1 MKTDVEKLEE
11 TRAKLT
17 VQVPYEDLKPEIDK
31 VYKQLGKQVSI
42 PGFRPGHV
50 PNQII
55 DQRIGRGYVLEQ
67 AINERLGDFYGRAL
81 GEAELTP
88 LGQPEVD
95 IVETPAVEGKPGGD
109 LKFTAEVDIVPEF
122 ELPSLEGVTL
132 EVAKLEVSDE
142 DVEKELDQLRDR
154 FASLKTVERPA
165 QDGDFTSIDMVA
177 KIEDEEID
185 SVSGVSYQIGS
196 QSMLEGMDEALTGMN
211 AGDTAEFKSTLKGG
225 DHEGEE
231 ADVTLTLHKVKE
243 RELPEA
249 DDEFAQMASEFDTI
263 GELRTDLRGNVEKM
277 RRQQQALEARE
288 KLQDYLVDNTDFP
301 LPQAFIDGEVDRL
314 AEGKEDADREEITES
329 VKKQAKQQIV
339 VDRIA
344 NDRQVEIDPNELYQ
358 SIFEIAQM
366 YGVDPMQMLQDQ
378 NQVAAMGQDLRRN
391 RALVTTLREV
401 TVKDED
407 GTEIDLSEFTKD
419 PAEARAEQAAK
430 AAAEAAEDDEAEAAD
445 GEAEDK

>member
-31 VYKQLGKQVSI
+31 VYKQVGKQVSI

-50 PNQII
+50 PTRII

-67 AINERLGDFYGRAL
+67 AINERLGDYYGRAL
-81 GEAELTP
+81 GEADLTP
-88 LGQPEVD
+88 LGQPEVEV
-95 IVETPAVEGKPGGD
+95 VETPAVEGKPGGD
-109 LKFTAEVDIVPEF
+109 LKFTAEVDIVPDF
-122 ELPSLEGVTL
+122 DLPSLEGLSL
-132 EVAKLEVSDE
+132 EVSKLEVSDE

-154 FASLKTVERPA
+154 FASLKTVDRPA

-177 KIEDEEID
+177 KIGDEEID

-196 QSMLEGMDEALTGMN
+196 GSMLEGMDEALNGMKSEE
-211 AGDTAEFKSTLKGG
+211 TTEFKSTLKGG

-249 DDEFAQMASEFDTI
+249 DDDFAQMASEFDTI
-263 GELRTDLRGNVEKM
+263 GELRSDLRANVEKM

-301 LPQAFIDGEVDRL
+301 LPQAFIDSEVDRL
-314 AEGKEDADREEITES
+314 ADGKEEADRDELAET
-329 VKKQAKQQIV
+329 VKKQAKQQII

-344 NDRQVEIDPNELYQ
+344 NERDVEIDPNELYQ

-366 YGVDPMQMLQDQ
+366 YGVDPMQLIKDQ
-378 NQVAAMGQDLRRN
+378 SQVAAMGQDLRRN
-391 RALVTTLREV
+391 RALVSALREV
-401 TVKDED
+401 TVKDEE

-419 PAEARAEQAAK
+419 PAEARAEQAAM
-430 AAAEAAEDDEAEAAD
+430 AAAEQTAAPSEEEVSGSED
-445 GEAEDK
+445 

>member
-31 VYKQLGKQVSI
+31 VYKQVGKQVSI

-50 PNQII
+50 PTRII

-67 AINERLGDFYGRAL
+67 AINERLGDYYGRAL
-81 GEAELTP
+81 GEADLTP
-88 LGQPEVD
+88 LGQPEVEV
-95 IVETPAVEGKPGGD
+95 VETPAVEGKPGGD
-109 LKFTAEVDIVPEF
+109 LKFTAEVDIVPDF
-122 ELPSLEGVTL
+122 EMPSLEGLSL
-132 EVAKLEVSDE
+132 EVSKLEVSDE

-154 FASLKTVERPA
+154 FASLKTVDRAA
-165 QDGDFTSIDMVA
+165 QDGDYTSIDMVA
-177 KIEDEEID
+177 KIGDEEID

-196 QSMLEGMDEALTGMN
+196 ASMLEGMDEALNGMK
-211 AGDTAEFKSTLKGG
+211 AEETTEFKSTLKGG

-249 DDEFAQMASEFDTI
+249 DDDFAQMASEFDTI
-263 GELRTDLRGNVEKM
+263 GELRSDLRGNVEKM

-301 LPQAFIDGEVDRL
+301 LPQAFIDSEVDRL
-314 AEGKEDADREEITES
+314 ADGKEDADRDELAET
-329 VKKQAKQQIV
+329 VKKQAKQQII

-344 NDRQVEIDPNELYQ
+344 NERDVEIDPNELYQ

-366 YGVDPMQMLQDQ
+366 YGVDPMQLIKDQ
-378 NQVAAMGQDLRRN
+378 SQVAAMGQDLRRN
-391 RALVTTLREV
+391 RALVSALREV
-401 TVKDED
+401 TVKDEE

-419 PAEARAEQAAK
+419 PAEARAEQAAM
-430 AAAEAAEDDEAEAAD
+430 AAAEQTDASSEEEVAGSED
-445 GEAEDK
+445 

>member
-31 VYKQLGKQVSI
+31 VYKQVGKQVSI

-50 PNQII
+50 PTRII

-67 AINERLGDFYGRAL
+67 AINERLGDYYGRAL
-81 GEAELTP
+81 GEADLTP
-88 LGQPEVD
+88 LGQPEVEV
-95 IVETPAVEGKPGGD
+95 VETPAVEGKPGGD
-109 LKFTAEVDIVPEF
+109 LKFTAEVDIVPDF
-122 ELPSLEGVTL
+122 DLPSLEGLSL
-132 EVAKLEVSDE
+132 EVSKLEVSDE

-154 FASLKTVERPA
+154 FASLKTVDRPA

-177 KIEDEEID
+177 KIGDEEID

-196 QSMLEGMDEALTGMN
+196 ASMLEGMDEALNGMK
-211 AGDTAEFKSTLKGG
+211 AEETTEFKSTLKGG

-249 DDEFAQMASEFDTI
+249 DDDFAQMASEFDTI
-263 GELRTDLRGNVEKM
+263 GELRSDLRVNVEKM

-301 LPQAFIDGEVDRL
+301 LPQAFIDSEVDRL
-314 AEGKEDADREEITES
+314 ADGKEEADRDELAET
-329 VKKQAKQQIV
+329 VKKQSKQQII

-344 NDRQVEIDPNELYQ
+344 NERDVEIDPNELYQ

-366 YGVDPMQMLQDQ
+366 YGVDPMQLIKDQ
-378 NQVAAMGQDLRRN
+378 SQVAAMGQDLRRN
-391 RALVTTLREV
+391 RALVSALREV
-401 TVKDED
+401 TVKDEE

-419 PAEARAEQAAK
+419 PAEARAEQAAM
-430 AAAEAAEDDEAEAAD
+430 AAAEQTAAPSEEEVSGSED
-445 GEAEDK
+445 

>member
-31 VYKQLGKQVSI
+31 VYKQVGKQVSI

-50 PNQII
+50 PTRII

-67 AINERLGDFYGRAL
+67 AINERLGDYYGRAL
-81 GEAELTP
+81 GEADLTP
-88 LGQPEVD
+88 LGQPEVEV
-95 IVETPAVEGKPGGD
+95 VETPAVEGKPGGD
-109 LKFTAEVDIVPEF
+109 LKFTAEVDIVPDF
-122 ELPSLEGVTL
+122 DLPSLEGLSL
-132 EVAKLEVSDE
+132 EVSKLEVSDE

-154 FASLKTVERPA
+154 FASLKTVDRPA

-177 KIEDEEID
+177 KIGDEEID

-196 QSMLEGMDEALTGMN
+196 GSMLEGMDEALNGMKSEE
-211 AGDTAEFKSTLKGG
+211 TTEFKSTLKGG

-249 DDEFAQMASEFDTI
+249 DDDFAQMASEFDTI
-263 GELRTDLRGNVEKM
+263 GELRSDLRANVEKM

-301 LPQAFIDGEVDRL
+301 LPQAFIDSEVDRL
-314 AEGKEDADREEITES
+314 ADGKEEADRDELAET
-329 VKKQAKQQIV
+329 VKKQTKQQII

-344 NDRQVEIDPNELYQ
+344 NERDVEIDPNELYQ

-366 YGVDPMQMLQDQ
+366 YGVDPMQLIKDQ
-378 NQVAAMGQDLRRN
+378 SQVAAMGQDLRRN
-391 RALVTTLREV
+391 RALVSALREV
-401 TVKDED
+401 TVKDEE

-419 PAEARAEQAAK
+419 PAEARAEQAAM
-430 AAAEAAEDDEAEAAD
+430 AAAEQTAAPSEEEVSGSED
-445 GEAEDK
+445 

>member
-31 VYKQLGKQVSI
+31 VYKQVGKQVSI

-50 PNQII
+50 PTRII

-67 AINERLGDFYGRAL
+67 AINERLGDYYGRAL
-81 GEAELTP
+81 GEADLTP
-88 LGQPEVD
+88 LGQPEVEV
-95 IVETPAVEGKPGGD
+95 VETPAVEGKPGGD
-109 LKFTAEVDIVPEF
+109 LKFTAEVDIVPDF
-122 ELPSLEGVTL
+122 DLPSLEGLSL
-132 EVAKLEVSDE
+132 EVSKLEVSDE

-154 FASLKTVERPA
+154 FASLKTVDRPA

-177 KIEDEEID
+177 KIGDEEID

-196 QSMLEGMDEALTGMN
+196 GSMLEGMDEALNGMKSEE
-211 AGDTAEFKSTLKGG
+211 TTEFKSTLKGG

-249 DDEFAQMASEFDTI
+249 DDDFAQMASEFDTI
-263 GELRTDLRGNVEKM
+263 GELRSDLRANVEKM

-301 LPQAFIDGEVDRL
+301 LPQAFIDSEVDRL
-314 AEGKEDADREEITES
+314 ADGKEEADRDELAET
-329 VKKQAKQQIV
+329 VKKQAKQQII

-344 NDRQVEIDPNELYQ
+344 DERDVEIDPNELYQ

-366 YGVDPMQMLQDQ
+366 YGVDPMQLIKDQ
-378 NQVAAMGQDLRRN
+378 SQVAAMGQDLRRN
-391 RALVTTLREV
+391 RALVSALREV
-401 TVKDED
+401 TVKDEE

-419 PAEARAEQAAK
+419 PAEARAEQAAM
-430 AAAEAAEDDEAEAAD
+430 AAAEQTAAPSEEEVSGSED
-445 GEAEDK
+445 

>member
-31 VYKQLGKQVSI
+31 VYKQVGKQVSI

-50 PNQII
+50 PTRII

-67 AINERLGDFYGRAL
+67 AINERLGDYYGRAL
-81 GEAELTP
+81 GEADLTP
-88 LGQPEVD
+88 LGQPEVEV
-95 IVETPAVEGKPGGD
+95 VETPAVEGKPGGD
-109 LKFTAEVDIVPEF
+109 LKFTAEVDIVPDF
-122 ELPSLEGVTL
+122 ELPSLEGLSL
-132 EVAKLEVSDE
+132 EVSKLEVSDE

-165 QDGDFTSIDMVA
+165 QDGDYTSIDMVA
-177 KIEDEEID
+177 KIGDEEID

-196 QSMLEGMDEALTGMN
+196 ASMLEGMDEALNGMK
-211 AGDTAEFKSTLKGG
+211 AEETTEFKSTLKGG

-249 DDEFAQMASEFDTI
+249 DDDFAQMASEFDTI
-263 GELRTDLRGNVEKM
+263 GELRSDLRGNVEKM
-277 RRQQQALEARE
+277 RLQQQALEARE

-301 LPQAFIDGEVDRL
+301 LPQAFIDSEVDRL
-314 AEGKEDADREEITES
+314 ADGKEDADRDELAET
-329 VKKQAKQQIV
+329 VKKQAKQQII

-344 NDRQVEIDPNELYQ
+344 NERDVEIDPNELYQ

-366 YGVDPMQMLQDQ
+366 YGVDPMQLIKDQ
-378 NQVAAMGQDLRRN
+378 SQVAAMGQDLRRN
-391 RALVTTLREV
+391 RALVSALREV
-401 TVKDED
+401 TVKDEE

-419 PAEARAEQAAK
+419 PAEARAEQAAM
-430 AAAEAAEDDEAEAAD
+430 AATEQTATPSEEEVAGSED
-445 GEAEDK
+445 

>member
-31 VYKQLGKQVSI
+31 VYKQVGKQVSI

-50 PNQII
+50 PTRII

-67 AINERLGDFYGRAL
+67 AINERLGDYYGRAL
-81 GEAELTP
+81 GEADLTP
-88 LGQPEVD
+88 LGQPEVEV
-95 IVETPAVEGKPGGD
+95 VETPAVEGKPGGD
-109 LKFTAEVDIVPEF
+109 LKFTAEVDIVPDF
-122 ELPSLEGVTL
+122 ELPSLEGLSL
-132 EVAKLEVSDE
+132 EVSKLEVSDE

-154 FASLKTVERPA
+154 FASLKTVDRAA

-177 KIEDEEID
+177 KIGDEEID

-196 QSMLEGMDEALTGMN
+196 ASMLEGMDEALNGMK
-211 AGDTAEFKSTLKGG
+211 AEETTEFKSTLKGG

-249 DDEFAQMASEFDTI
+249 DDDFAQMASEFDTI
-263 GELRTDLRGNVEKM
+263 GELRSDSRANVEKM

-301 LPQAFIDGEVDRL
+301 LPQAFIDSEVDRL
-314 AEGKEDADREEITES
+314 ADGKEDADRDELAET
-329 VKKQAKQQIV
+329 VKKQAKQQII

-344 NDRQVEIDPNELYQ
+344 NERDVEIDPNELYQ

-366 YGVDPMQMLQDQ
+366 YGVDPMQLIKDQ
-378 NQVAAMGQDLRRN
+378 SQVAAMGQDLRRN
-391 RALVTTLREV
+391 RALVSALREV
-401 TVKDED
+401 TVKDEE

-419 PAEARAEQAAK
+419 PAEARAEQAAM
-430 AAAEAAEDDEAEAAD
+430 AAAEQTDASSEEEVAGSED
-445 GEAEDK
+445 